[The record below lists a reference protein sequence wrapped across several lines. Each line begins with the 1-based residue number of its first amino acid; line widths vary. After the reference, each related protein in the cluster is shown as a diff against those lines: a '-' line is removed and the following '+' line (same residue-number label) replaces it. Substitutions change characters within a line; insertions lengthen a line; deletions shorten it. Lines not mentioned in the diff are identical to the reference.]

1 MAFIKPAGKWQVEFF
16 VAELPR
22 IVREY
27 EACIALIKPKED
39 NQQRLSPHHLLP
51 LSPAV

>member
-1 MAFIKPAGKWQVEFF
+1 MAFITPAGKWQVEFF

-39 NQQRLSPHHLLP
+39 NQ
-51 LSPAV
+51 